1 MELILQP
8 WSGRT
13 IGDTLQLALRGDFG
27 TFVRLDA
34 AIAFVK
40 RSGVQHIAS
49 DLRDFVSRQGRVRLV
64 VGIDQNGTSIEGLS
78 DLLAAVGGQGE
89 IWIVHSSDAYVT
101 FHPKLYLFKGE
112 DKALLLVGSGN
123 LTQGGLYANDEAATV
138 QVLDLRSPDDLQL
151 LEQIEAALNRWCET
165 EHNTAY
171 RLDTAFLQALVDN
184 GYVVPEQQT
193 RTEGDVPVPDSD
205 VDSAADKSNRSSK
218 LFGRG
223 LTRRRPPRPVRSKP
237 AARSDHS
244 GSSIPQQSGR
254 IGFVMT
260 LMRTDAGV
268 GQATPGAPRRS
279 PEVFIPLKARNTN
292 PEFWGWRDSFVEDQA
307 EPGKW
312 DRRGVVMRLNDATI
326 HVNMMTWP
334 VKHDFR
340 LRSEAL
346 RSAGQVGDI
355 LCIEQSDDAEYS
367 YRVAVIPSD
376 AKEYTEYF
384 QRCTESVGGRSQK
397 KWGYYVIQ

>member
-27 TFVRLDA
+27 AFARFDA

-78 DLLAAVGGQGE
+78 DLVAAVGGQGE

-138 QVLDLRSPDDLQL
+138 QVLDLRAPEDLQL

-165 EHNTAY
+165 EHNTAH

-184 GYVVPEQQT
+184 GYVGPEQQT
-193 RTEGDVPVPDSD
+193 PTEGDGQPPDSD
-205 VDSAADKSNRSSK
+205 ADSAADQSNRTSG

-223 LTRRRPPRPVRSKP
+223 PARRRPPRPARSRSVVRSEHP
-237 AARSDHS
+237 
-244 GSSIPQQSGR
+244 GSSFSG
-254 IGFVMT
+254 
-260 LMRTDAGV
+260 
-268 GQATPGAPRRS
+268 GA
-279 PEVFIPLKARNTN
+279 
-292 PEFWGWRDSFVEDQA
+292 W
-307 EPGKW
+307 
-312 DRRGVVMRLNDATI
+312 
-326 HVNMMTWP
+326 
-334 VKHDFR
+334 
-340 LRSEAL
+340 
-346 RSAGQVGDI
+346 
-355 LCIEQSDDAEYS
+355 
-367 YRVAVIPSD
+367 
-376 AKEYTEYF
+376 
-384 QRCTESVGGRSQK
+384 
-397 KWGYYVIQ
+397 

>member
-8 WSGRT
+8 WSERT
-13 IGDTLQLALRGDFG
+13 LGDYLQLALRGEFG
-27 TFVRLDA
+27 AFDQFEA
-34 AIAFVK
+34 AVAFVK

-49 DLRDFVSRQGRVRLV
+49 DLQDFAERQGTVRFV
-64 VGIDQNGTSIEGLS
+64 VGVDQNGTSFEGLV
-78 DLLAAVGGQGE
+78 DLRDAVGEQGE

-112 DKALLLVGSGN
+112 DKALLLIGSGN
-123 LTQGGLYANDEAATV
+123 LTQGGLYANDEATTV
-138 QVLDLRSPDDLQL
+138 QELDLQSSDDLQL
-151 LEQIEAALNRWCET
+151 LRQVEATLNRWCEL
-165 EHNTAY
+165 EHNTAR
-171 RLDTAFLQALVDN
+171 RLDDDFLRALVDN
-184 GYVVPEQQT
+184 GYLGPEQQA
-193 RTEGDVPVPDSD
+193 RTAGEASTPEGSAG
-205 VDSAADKSNRSSK
+205 SAAESNHIAE

-223 LTRRRPPRPVRSKP
+223 PARRRPARPAKSKP
-237 AARSDHS
+237 ATRPESPGQSASLS
-244 GSSIPQQSGR
+244 GKR

-268 GQATPGAPRRS
+268 GQTTAGAPRRS
-279 PEVFIPLKARNTN
+279 PEIFVPLKARDAN
-292 PEFWGWRDSFVEDQA
+292 PGFWGWREQFVEDPA

-312 DRRGVVMRLNDATI
+312 DRRSVLMKLIDEII

-355 LCIEQSDDAEYS
+355 LCIEQCAEAGYS
-367 YRVAVIPSD
+367 YRVAVIRHE
-376 AKEYTEYF
+376 AAEYAAYL

-397 KWGYYVIQ
+397 RWGYYALP

>member
-27 TFVRLDA
+27 TFVRFDA

-78 DLLAAVGGQGE
+78 DLLEAVGGQGE
-89 IWIVHSSDAYVT
+89 IWIVHSSDTYVT

-165 EHNTAY
+165 EHNTAH
-171 RLDTAFLQALVDN
+171 RLDAAFLQALVDN
-184 GYVVPEQQT
+184 GYVGPEQQT
-193 RTEGDVPVPDSD
+193 RTEGDGQPPDSGA
-205 VDSAADKSNRSSK
+205 DSAADQSNRTSG

-223 LTRRRPPRPVRSKP
+223 PARRRPLRPVRSKP
-237 AARSDHS
+237 AARSDHP
-244 GSSIPQQSGR
+244 GSSIPQQGER
-254 IGFVMT
+254 IGFLMT
-260 LMRTDAGV
+260 LMPTDAGV
-268 GQATPGAPRRS
+268 GQKTPGTSRRS

-292 PEFWGWRDSFVEDQA
+292 PEFWGWREQFSEDPA
-307 EPGKW
+307 KPGKW
-312 DRRGVVMRLNDATI
+312 DRRGVVMRLNDAII

-334 VKHDFR
+334 VKHDLR

-355 LCIEQSDDAEYS
+355 LCIEQSDDVEYS

-376 AKEYTEYF
+376 AEEYADYF
-384 QRCTESVGGRSQK
+384 KRCTESVGGRSHK
-397 KWGYYVIQ
+397 KWGYYVVQ